1 MAGTKEHPYSDI
13 IHLSRPVSTAH
24 PPMSRQD
31 RAAQFSPFAA
41 LTGHDAAVK
50 ETARLTD
57 RRRELSEDDKALL
70 NQKLALL
77 QEALPQKPQVSVTY
91 FEPDLRKEGGSYV
104 EAAGTLQK
112 LDLRRRLLLL
122 EDGSFIPLD
131 EILQLESDCFRCLE

>member
-1 MAGTKEHPYSDI
+1 MTAAKENPYSDI
-13 IHLSRPVSTAH
+13 IHLSRPVSSAH

-70 NQKLALL
+70 DQKLALL

-91 FEPDLRKEGGSYV
+91 FEPDLRKDGGAYI
-104 EAAGTLQK
+104 EASGILQK

-122 EDGSFIPLD
+122 ADGTRIPLD
-131 EILQLESDCFRCLE
+131 EVWQLESDCFHCLE